1 MLEAESTSI
10 FLSYGIKKLI
20 SKNMKRLFLIFV
32 LISICNFSN
41 AQSNYFPLEKG
52 ATFTYAYG
60 SELYQGAYDDKRF
73 KVKILNTTKVIDGKE
88 YFISETSSGSGDNY
102 ALIATSYMRAGKDG
116 SILTLQD
123 EEEYITVPAVPKIG
137 KTWTTTNGEV
147 TYTTRVADLNGT
159 INTATKTYS
168 NCLVLEQ
175 KDQNGMLTRTYS
187 QEGVG
192 MVATTLLKDG
202 SEQIFFYLVNE

>member
-1 MLEAESTSI
+1 MR
-10 FLSYGIKKLI
+10 
-20 SKNMKRLFLIFV
+20 RLFLIFV

-73 KVKILNTTKVIDGKE
+73 KVKILNTTKMIDGKE

-116 SILTLQD
+116 SIYSLPD
-123 EEEYITVPAVPKIG
+123 EDGEEYITIPAALKIG

-159 INTATKTYS
+159 IKTATKSYS
-168 NCLVLEQ
+168 NCLVVEQ

-192 MVATTLLKDG
+192 MVATTLIKEG
-202 SEQIFFYLVNE
+202 SEQIFIYLVTE